1 MSNLFPFNTVV
12 DILSNTLRHEKEIK
26 CIQIRGGVSVTPR
39 TYDNLCR
46 KTCGDYPQRN
56 SIKIKESVSKAVKI
70 YKNSLYFYMLAENS
84 WKLKFKTKQYHL

>member
-12 DILSNTLRHEKEIK
+12 DILSSTLRHEKEIK
-26 CIQIRGGVSVTPR
+26 CIQIRGGVGVTPR

-56 SIKIKESVSKAVKI
+56 SIKIKELVSKVVRYIKM
-70 YKNSLYFYMLAENS
+70 YLYMLAENS